1 MDLFSNYLTLSITYT
16 IIFLSSI
23 PLSKSSN
30 LNNISYII
38 IPFYTKHENESLLSS
53 YYYNDMYSKLKIG
66 SNNQQIEMKLQLNS
80 FPLYLVDKK
89 SVSKNYT
96 PYIQQDSTTYVPYNK
111 SFFFDKDFISGITS
125 KDKFII
131 NSKKVDLRFIL
142 VDQMSY
148 SPTIPPGSIGFG
160 PSPSTSNKVKNI
172 NFIEQLKGN
181 NIISDYSLSFYFNKN
196 NKKDDFGEIF
206 IGVDLDEIKSDFKNK
221 NKIIIKSGTNERHI
235 DWGFMFKDV
244 ELINNNANTNYT
256 KSCFCNDDAILDFSH
271 EFLIAT
277 KAFSYSIKKIFF
289 NELIQEKKCQI
300 EEIKNKFYN
309 YNYRIIKCDKNIK
322 EYIIINFPII
332 KFTIKDFNH
341 LSLNFTHNDL
351 FFTQNDYLYFKIILY
366 NIENE
371 NDYQINLDL
380 CQSDRWIF
388 GKLFFKKYNITLN
401 MDKKAIIFYFD
412 NNNKENKKEIIYK
425 NENRIN
431 NKNRIIIWILI
442 LFLCIFGFI
451 LFHFIRKNF
460 LLKKKIYNKNRKN
473 VLINEME
480 YFPHVDE

>member
-1 MDLFSNYLTLSITYT
+1 MDLFSNYLTLSITFT

-23 PLSKSSN
+23 PLLKSSN

-38 IPFYTKHENESLLSS
+38 IPFYIKYENESLLSS

-89 SVSKNYT
+89 SVSKKYT

-131 NSKKVDLRFIL
+131 NSKKVDLRFVL

-206 IGVDLDEIKSDFKNK
+206 IGVVLDE
-221 NKIIIKSGTNERHI
+221 
-235 DWGFMFKDV
+235 
-244 ELINNNANTNYT
+244 
-256 KSCFCNDDAILDFSH
+256 
-271 EFLIAT
+271 
-277 KAFSYSIKKIFF
+277 KK
-289 NELIQEKKCQI
+289 
-300 EEIKNKFYN
+300 
-309 YNYRIIKCDKNIK
+309 
-322 EYIIINFPII
+322 
-332 KFTIKDFNH
+332 
-341 LSLNFTHNDL
+341 
-351 FFTQNDYLYFKIILY
+351 
-366 NIENE
+366 
-371 NDYQINLDL
+371 
-380 CQSDRWIF
+380 
-388 GKLFFKKYNITLN
+388 
-401 MDKKAIIFYFD
+401 
-412 NNNKENKKEIIYK
+412 
-425 NENRIN
+425 
-431 NKNRIIIWILI
+431 
-442 LFLCIFGFI
+442 
-451 LFHFIRKNF
+451 
-460 LLKKKIYNKNRKN
+460 
-473 VLINEME
+473 
-480 YFPHVDE
+480 